1 MLNKLNDN
9 NYKSEDLIV
18 RLGKLEEEIKSLSK
32 QRNEHNQFTKDNL
45 SKRNE
50 TIKQINELLEKAKE
64 NKKKRDELN
73 TQVKQLKERR
83 KEIQNILLKNKKTLD
98 EIIEKEDTTNKADIQ
113 RKRRQMRGLNSK
125 IDKLEWELQTSVLSP
140 DQEKE
145 MVQLLE
151 KYSEQLNKIAE
162 QVHITT
168 QQTSLWREIA
178 SLQKQVNKIYN
189 QIIDYAKE
197 SQIYH
202 NLMNQHYHQVNS
214 LRKLEREHQKLFL
227 ENKKIAD
234 SFHRDFLTKVSEKN
248 ELRNQLKEFK
258 QKIRKEMQEKLKTD
272 IEENTQKAYEKY
284 EKGENL
290 SIEEFRL
297 LVEKGLI

>member
-1 MLNKLNDN
+1 MNKIIDN
-9 NYKSEDLIV
+9 HDKSEDLIV
-18 RLGKLEEEIKSLSK
+18 RLGKLEEEINSLSK
-32 QRNEHNQFTKDNL
+32 QRNKHNQLTKENL

-50 TIKQINELLEKAKE
+50 ALKQINNLLDKAKE

-73 TQVKQLKERR
+73 IQVKQLKKKR
-83 KEIQNILLKNKKTLD
+83 KKIQNTLQGNKKTLD
-98 EIIEKEDTTNKADIQ
+98 EIIEKEETTNKTDIQ
-113 RKRRQMRGLNSK
+113 RKRKQMRVLNSK

-151 KYSEQLNKIAE
+151 KYSEQLNTIAE

-168 QQTSLWREIA
+168 QQTSLWKEIA
-178 SLQKQVNKIYN
+178 SLQKQVNKLYN

-202 NLMNQHYHQVNS
+202 NLMNQYYHQVNS
-214 LRKLEREHQKLFL
+214 LRKLEKEHQNLFIK
-227 ENKKIAD
+227 NKKIAD
-234 SFHRDFLTKVSEKN
+234 NFHRNFLSKVSEKN
-248 ELRNQLKEFK
+248 ELRNQLKDFK
-258 QKIRKEMQEKLKTD
+258 QKVRKEMREKLKTD
-272 IEENTQKAYEKY
+272 VEESTKKAYEKY

-290 SIEEFRL
+290 SMEEFRL

>member
-1 MLNKLNDN
+1 LLNKIKN
-9 NYKSEDLIV
+9 NHDKSEDLIV
-18 RLGKLEEEIKSLSK
+18 RLGKLEEEISSLSK
-32 QRNEHNQFTKDNL
+32 QRNKHNQLTKENL

-50 TIKQINELLEKAKE
+50 TFKQINSLLDKAKE
-64 NKKKRDELN
+64 NKKKRDALN
-73 TQVKQLKERR
+73 IQVKQLKKKR
-83 KEIQNILLKNKKTLD
+83 KKIQNTLQENKKTLD
-98 EIIEKEDTTNKADIQ
+98 EIIKKEETTNKADIQ
-113 RKRRQMRGLNSK
+113 RKRKQMRVLNSK

-178 SLQKQVNKIYN
+178 SLQKQVNKFYN

-202 NLMNQHYHQVNS
+202 NLMNQYYQQVNS
-214 LRKLEREHQKLFL
+214 LRKLEKEHQNLFL
-227 ENKKIAD
+227 KNKKIAD
-234 SFHRDFLTKVSEKN
+234 KFHRDFLSKVSEKN
-248 ELRNQLKEFK
+248 ELRNQLKDFK
-258 QKIRKEMQEKLKTD
+258 QKIRKEMHEKLKTD
-272 IEENTQKAYEKY
+272 VEESTKKAYEKY

-290 SIEEFRL
+290 SMEEFRI